1 LSTTTAL
8 LIRHGQTDWNVERR
22 WQGHYDAPLNA
33 AGREQACRLARR
45 LAGWPIEAIYSSD
58 LRRAAETAQIL
69 GDAVGLTPVLDPA
82 WRELHVGA
90 FEGHT
95 REEIRE
101 RFPEAWAQMSQGF
114 IQAPQGESL
123 SELGRRVAPRFE
135 QLLAEHEAQMFAI
148 VSHGATLRSLLGH
161 VLGLDDGRLPRLTLA
176 GNTGLSIVE
185 ARAGS
190 PPLITRL
197 NDTTHLE
204 VGDGCWEQAP
214 GSDSQR

>member
-1 LSTTTAL
+1 MSTTTVL

-45 LAGWPIEAIYSSD
+45 LSGWPIEAIYSSD

-101 RFPEAWAQMSQGF
+101 RFPEAWARMSQGF

-123 SELGRRVAPRFE
+123 SELGQRVAPRFE
-135 QLLAEHEAQMFAI
+135 QLLVEHEAQMFAI

-161 VLGLDDGRLPRLTLA
+161 VLGLDGGQLPRLTLA

-185 ARAGS
+185 ARPGS
-190 PPLITRL
+190 PTVITRL
-197 NDTTHLE
+197 NDITHLE
-204 VGDGCWEQAP
+204 VGEGCWE
-214 GSDSQR
+214 

>member
-1 LSTTTAL
+1 MSTTTVL

-33 AGREQACRLARR
+33 AGREQARLLGRR

-58 LRRAAETAQIL
+58 LRRAAETALVL
-69 GDAVGLTPVLDPA
+69 GDAVGVTPILDPV
-82 WRELHVGA
+82 WRELHVGL

-101 RFPEAWAQMSQGF
+101 RFPAAWAQMSHGF
-114 IQAPQGESL
+114 VEAPEGESVAD
-123 SELGRRVAPRFE
+123 LGRRVAPRFE
-135 QLLAEHEAQMFAI
+135 QLLVEHAGQMFAI

-161 VLGLDDGRLPRLTLA
+161 VLGLDGGRLPQVTLA

-185 ARAGS
+185 ARPAL
-190 PPLITRL
+190 PAIIARL
-197 NDTTHLE
+197 NDTAHLE
-204 VGDGCWEQAP
+204 VDDGCWQ
-214 GSDSQR
+214 